1 MPRTIS
7 ENIQPKPSRR
17 RLKARP
23 ACGSHSC
30 NARGIS
36 PAITA
41 GVNQPST
48 ASASSGARPASH
60 ATALAGASRRIASAS
75 ASTKGRASIS
85 SSIRVLG
92 SCRGN
97 RAPRGHHPILAAAIA
112 IPGGGLADPW
122 RMQPDPD
129 GASPTGGAGI
139 SASSRVLGSCRGT
152 RAPRGH
158 HPILAAAIAIPGG
171 GLAYPWR
178 MQPDP
183 AGAPRARDPSRDEA
197 GHALLFGGSGPLGSA
212 VLARLLAAGWR
223 VDALS
228 RAPREARP
236 GLRWWR
242 GDLGAMPALPE
253 TCDAVLSCGP
263 LDLFAAWYAAAG
275 PRARRGVAFGS
286 TSATTKRTS
295 ADAGERDLAAR
306 LAGAESTLLDA
317 APRRG
322 AGAVVLRPTL
332 VYGGQAPLALERMAE
347 MA

>member
-1 MPRTIS
+1 
-7 ENIQPKPSRR
+7 
-17 RLKARP
+17 
-23 ACGSHSC
+23 
-30 NARGIS
+30 
-36 PAITA
+36 
-41 GVNQPST
+41 
-48 ASASSGARPASH
+48 
-60 ATALAGASRRIASAS
+60 
-75 ASTKGRASIS
+75 
-85 SSIRVLG
+85 RVLG

-112 IPGGGLADPW
+112 IPGGGLAYPW

-129 GASPTGGAGI
+129 
-139 SASSRVLGSCRGT
+139 
-152 RAPRGH
+152 
-158 HPILAAAIAIPGG
+158 
-171 GLAYPWR
+171 
-178 MQPDP
+178 
-183 AGAPRARDPSRDEA
+183 GAPRARDPSRDEA

-275 PRARRGVAFGS
+275 PRARRVVAFGS

-332 VYGGQAPLALERMAE
+332 VYGGQAPLALERIAE
-347 MA
+347 MARRRGVFVLPRGATGLRQPVHVDDLAGAAMAALAAPEAATGRGYDLPGGEALPYREMVARVLAAQAPEARLLEVPGPAFALLAGLLRSAGRLPGFGRAAQARLREDLAFDPAPAAEALGYAPRPFRPGAPGA